1 MLHRGDLETLRLIC
15 GEGLLS
21 SFQRRIAIRG
31 LAKVE
36 WKRHKILGWPRVVSS
51 KAHYYGGRGLLRR
64 QAIVRIRSLQSLAK
78 FTPKGEL
85 VEGSDVPKEI
95 TEYVVIEK
103 KYEGRKESAWYV
115 WGTTEETTCTC
126 TPKFELEIGKTDFI

>member
-1 MLHRGDLETLRLIC
+1 M
-15 GEGLLS
+15 
-21 SFQRRIAIRG
+21 
-31 LAKVE
+31 E

-85 VEGSDVPKEI
+85 VEGSDVPKEV
-95 TEYVVIEK
+95 TEYIVIEK

-115 WGTTEETTCTC
+115 WGTTEETTGMCILSSGLGI
-126 TPKFELEIGKTDFI
+126 EKTDFACSGALGRAEAEARTL

>member
-1 MLHRGDLETLRLIC
+1 M
-15 GEGLLS
+15 
-21 SFQRRIAIRG
+21 
-31 LAKVE
+31 E

-85 VEGSDVPKEI
+85 VEGSDVPKEV
-95 TEYVVIEK
+95 TEYIVIEK

-115 WGTTEETTCTC
+115 WGTTEETTGMCI
-126 TPKFELEIGKTDFI
+126 PSSELGSGKLILRVVERLAEQKRKLELYEASRFMSS